1 MSDDEDNAQLAMQ
14 AAQETMLKCQASV
27 KLLEAQY
34 KSNKEIA
41 DFNNAKIV
49 ECAAQDQRN
58 LNEYNRRCDDK
69 RRTNDGWH
77 DCLRHR
83 EGDYG
88 SVRWDTHCVIW
99 ERAKNGWDCGDGAE
113 GDGAEQSN
121 CWVGQGKAKCKYNR
135 EKVQGLAREKCGP
148 EPPIDCGPR
157 PGNIPCPLKQQDAT
171 QVAVNCC
178 ANITQITASEVSD
191 STIKQQTDCLIQKQ
205 QQLTGSQTSSKTVN
219 EQTSSKTQSTP
230 NSTNQQASN
239 GGGSIAF
246 IVIIIVIVI
255 ICIIGILYY
264 NFYYKSNYYNP
275 RLPPSLMYRQPYYP
289 PRPVM
294 LPPPP
299 PPRPVMLPPPP
310 PPRPVMLPPPPP
322 QPVMLPPPP
331 PPQPVMLPPPPPQ
344 PVMLPPPP
352 PQPVSIPIATPV
364 SQKLPPGKY
373 MTLGQGKVMKIG

>member
-1 MSDDEDNAQLAMQ
+1 MSDEEDNAQLAMQ

-34 KSNKEIA
+34 KSNKEIVE
-41 DFNNAKIV
+41 FNNAKTV

-58 LNEYNRRCDDK
+58 LDDNNRKCGDIRK
-69 RRTNDGWH
+69 KNDEWH
-77 DCLRHR
+77 DCIRNR
-83 EGDYG
+83 ERAHLDWRGETG
-88 SVRWDTHCVIW
+88 CVIW
-99 ERAKNGWDCGDGAE
+99 DRATKGWDCGDGKE
-113 GDGAEQSN
+113 GDGSYGGG
-121 CWVGQGKAKCKYNR
+121 CTHGWGKSRCKWSGESAR
-135 EKVQGLAREKCGP
+135 KFAREDCGP
-148 EPPIDCGPR
+148 EPRTDCDPR
-157 PGNIPCPLKQQDAT
+157 PGNVPCPLKQQDAT

-230 NSTNQQASN
+230 NSTNQQVSN

-275 RLPPSLMYRQPYYP
+275 RLPPSLMYRRPYYP

-299 PPRPVMLPPPP
+299 PPRPP
-310 PPRPVMLPPPPP
+310 
-322 QPVMLPPPP
+322 
-331 PPQPVMLPPPPPQ
+331 
-344 PVMLPPPP
+344 
-352 PQPVSIPIATPV
+352 
-364 SQKLPPGKY
+364 
-373 MTLGQGKVMKIG
+373 